1 MNNSMKT
8 PLIRLAKREGMDKR
22 TVWAIRVGSILLA
35 LLLGALVI
43 AISGVNPFKAYGT
56 IITGALGKKTA
67 IRQTVKIA
75 VPLLGCALAI
85 APCFKMRFW
94 NIGAEGQITA
104 GAIAA
109 SYFALYWVGK
119 VPSAVLLLIM
129 GAAGAVA
136 GGIWALIPAF
146 FKARWNTNETLF
158 TLMMNYIIIG
168 VVRWLQG
175 GPWEGRPGSQII
187 PMFDQS
193 AWLPEVFGVHC
204 GWIIVLVLVVVMHL
218 YMNYTKHGYEIAVI
232 GDSLNTAR
240 YAGMNVGHVMMRT
253 MFLSGAISGLVG
265 FIVASGANNTLYDGV
280 ANGVGFTSIT
290 VAWLSQLNAF
300 AMIVISALLAIL
312 EKGAETLQ
320 TAMQVI
326 ALVVAAITYGTP
338 LLFGTLGEVLTEKS
352 GSLNLGVEG
361 IMFMGGAIGLGGVFY
376 YEKAVESPS
385 AFLAVL
391 IGLLCAFIAG
401 GIASLI
407 FSFLTITLR
416 ANQNVTGLALTIFGT
431 GVGQYIGEIMRI
443 REGGFVAVGN
453 DLKAVFISSPFPQ
466 AMQDIPYVGKILFGN
481 SIFFY
486 LGVVLAIV
494 MHLFLNKSRTGLQL
508 RSVGESPATADA
520 AGINVSRYRYLGAII
535 GGGISAVGGMVYI
548 TTIAGCVWNH
558 EGLSGVGW
566 LAVALVIFCLWRPL
580 SAIWGSVLFGALMIL
595 YLRLTIPF
603 IPTQLYKI
611 LPYVVT
617 LVVLII
623 VSLRKK
629 REDQP
634 PTSLGL
640 NYFREDR

>member
-232 GDSLNTAR
+232 GDSSNTAR
-240 YAGMNVGHVMMRT
+240 YAGMNVGRIMMRT
-253 MFLSGAISGLVG
+253 MFLSGSISGLVG
-265 FIVASGANNTLYDGV
+265 FIIVSGANHTLYDGV
-280 ANGVGFTSIT
+280 AGGVGFTAIS
-290 VAWLSQLNAF
+290 VAWLAQLNPF
-300 AMIVISALLAIL
+300 AMII
-312 EKGAETLQ
+312 
-320 TAMQVI
+320 I
-326 ALVVAAITYGTP
+326 A
-338 LLFGTLGEVLTEKS
+338 S
-352 GSLNLGVEG
+352 
-361 IMFMGGAIGLGGVFY
+361 M
-376 YEKAVESPS
+376 
-385 AFLAVL
+385 LAVL
-391 IGLLCAFIAG
+391 TKGSQTLNTRMQVPSTIADILTGFILLCMLGCEFFI
-401 GIASLI
+401 
-407 FSFLTITLR
+407 
-416 ANQNVTGLALTIFGT
+416 N
-431 GVGQYIGEIMRI
+431 
-443 REGGFVAVGN
+443 
-453 DLKAVFISSPFPQ
+453 
-466 AMQDIPYVGKILFGN
+466 
-481 SIFFY
+481 
-486 LGVVLAIV
+486 
-494 MHLFLNKSRTGLQL
+494 
-508 RSVGESPATADA
+508 
-520 AGINVSRYRYLGAII
+520 
-535 GGGISAVGGMVYI
+535 
-548 TTIAGCVWNH
+548 
-558 EGLSGVGW
+558 
-566 LAVALVIFCLWRPL
+566 
-580 SAIWGSVLFGALMIL
+580 
-595 YLRLTIPF
+595 
-603 IPTQLYKI
+603 YKI
-611 LPYVVT
+611 SV
-617 LVVLII
+617 
-623 VSLRKK
+623 R
-629 REDQP
+629 REK
-634 PTSLGL
+634 
-640 NYFREDR
+640 ED